1 MLVNC
6 RSNQEQVERRTIERD
21 DVYWSVAA
29 GGSAAADSVSGAL
42 AEIREEEEKAA
53 QAEAAARGGSPGTP
67 KPKPK
72 LARLRT

>member
-6 RSNQEQVERRTIERD
+6 RSNQEQVERRTAERD

-72 LARLRT
+72 LARLCT